1 MPTRERSKGG
11 ARPHRRAG
19 AKAESEAKDA
29 RRANQHAANG
39 AEAGKS
45 GNTNM
50 FKEIADT
57 TSEVVRRAASI
68 LEEEIAAGIVAA
80 KEVEA
85 RLIDVKQTRGGKPE
99 EVMLRFRR
107 DAHDV
112 IDIVMDLL
120 SVATRTVGGLAQSA
134 VKIVGGEGQVGGQPS
149 SSAATRVPTLSPS
162 QPAHAGSTVEVA
174 MSLEN
179 DSDAP
184 TEEFAFHAT
193 DLVDAAGDRIPAE
206 KISFEPS
213 ALVIAPHSRSRL
225 SITVEVPGG
234 TPAGVYTGLLQ
245 ATKMSQLR
253 AMLMLPIE

>member
-1 MPTRERSKGG
+1 MRERSKAG
-11 ARPHRRAG
+11 ARSRRRAG
-19 AKAESEAKDA
+19 TKVADVAEDGRSTK
-29 RRANQHAANG
+29 RHAAKG
-39 AEAGKS
+39 AAAGKS

-80 KEVEA
+80 KEVES
-85 RLIDVKQTRGGKPE
+85 RFVDVKQTRAGKPE

-112 IDIVMDLL
+112 VDILMDLINVGTRAVSGL
-120 SVATRTVGGLAQSA
+120 TQSVIT
-134 VKIVGGEGQVGGQPS
+134 IGGEPASGQASS
-149 SSAATRVPTLSPS
+149 SSAARVPTLTPP
-162 QPAHAGSTVEVA
+162 QAARAGSTVEVA

-193 DLVDAAGDRIPAE
+193 DLVDAAGDRITADR
-206 KISFEPS
+206 IRFEPS

-234 TPAGVYTGLLQ
+234 TPAGIYTGLLQ